1 MPAYHVS
8 RSIIINKPL
17 EKIRE
22 SLIDYRQWPV
32 WSPWLIMEPESK
44 LTYSTNQS
52 VVGAGYDWEGEL
64 TGKGSMKLL
73 NIADHKLDMGLQFI
87 KPLKS
92 TAKVTFELEE
102 LRKNVTKLTWN
113 MYSKLPF
120 FLFWMVNKVK
130 TYIGM
135 DFERGLKMLKD
146 FLESG
151 AVPSAV
157 KIKGVGK
164 LKQQQYIGIKNQS
177 RIGDIGKV
185 MPDSF
190 IKLKILMQE
199 NGLSNECLPFAI
211 YETFDIQKD
220 ETRFI
225 SAIPVDKA
233 MPVSA
238 PFIQGEL
245 TESDILKVLHT
256 GRYEHL
262 GNAWSTA
269 MAYARSKKIKT
280 TNTPIGIEFYLN
292 DPTEVPEQDLL
303 TEVVLP
309 LR

>member
-8 RSIIINKPL
+8 RSIIINEPL
-17 EKIRE
+17 GKVRE

-52 VVGAGYDWEGEL
+52 VVGAGYEWEGEL

-73 NIADHKLDMGLQFI
+73 KIADDKLDMGLQFI
-87 KPLKS
+87 KPFKS
-92 TAKVTFELEE
+92 AAKVSFELEE
-102 LRKNVTKLTWN
+102 LRKNVSKLTWN
-113 MYSKLPF
+113 MYSKLPY
-120 FLFWMVNKVK
+120 FLFWMVNKIK

-146 FLESG
+146 FLELG

-164 LKQQQYIGIKNQS
+164 LAQQQYIGIKNQS

-190 IKLKILMQE
+190 NKLKNFMEQ

-225 SAIPVDKA
+225 SAIRVDKA
-233 MPVSA
+233 VPVSA

-245 TESDILKVLHT
+245 TDRDILKVLHT

-280 TNTPIGIEFYLN
+280 TKSPIGIEFYLN
-292 DPTEVPEQDLL
+292 DPAEVPEKYLL